1 MRLLWPTNGNTPNIP
16 PRYTR
21 RQQFKDSTMKGIAVI
36 TGVSRGIGCELA
48 LRLHGLGY
56 HVFGTTRSPISEG
69 SALARDG
76 ITIIDGVD
84 VGSDAGVRPLVSAM
98 GDKKIDVLVNN
109 SGIFCKE
116 CTYSMNQP

>member
-1 MRLLWPTNGNTPNIP
+1 
-16 PRYTR
+16 
-21 RQQFKDSTMKGIAVI
+21 MKGIAVI

-56 HVFGTTRSPISEG
+56 HVFGTTRSPISGG

-84 VGSDAGVRPLVSAM
+84 VRSDAGVQVLASAI
-98 GDKKIDVLVNN
+98 GDKKIDILVNN
-109 SGIFCKE
+109 SGILSKE
-116 CTYSMNQP
+116 CTYKGTSP